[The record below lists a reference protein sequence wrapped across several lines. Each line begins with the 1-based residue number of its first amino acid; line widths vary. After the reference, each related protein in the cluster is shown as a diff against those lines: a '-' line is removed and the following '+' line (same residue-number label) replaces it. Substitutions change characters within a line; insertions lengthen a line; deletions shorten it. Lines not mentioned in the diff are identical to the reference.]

1 MFSDKDKLV
10 YLFMPSN
17 YTRVVCSECIIK
29 TVYTFGRYAVLNIL
43 IGVILNCVL
52 KWYLFNAYH
61 HLESIISTEIFS
73 MYMVN
78 LLSMM
83 YTINYYNNNIST

>member
-17 YTRVVCSECIIK
+17 YTRVVCGKYHKNCCIR
-29 TVYTFGRYAVLNIL
+29 FGRYAVLNIL
-43 IGVILNCVL
+43 ISVILDCVL

-61 HLESIISTEIFS
+61 HLES
-73 MYMVN
+73 
-78 LLSMM
+78 L
-83 YTINYYNNNIST
+83 